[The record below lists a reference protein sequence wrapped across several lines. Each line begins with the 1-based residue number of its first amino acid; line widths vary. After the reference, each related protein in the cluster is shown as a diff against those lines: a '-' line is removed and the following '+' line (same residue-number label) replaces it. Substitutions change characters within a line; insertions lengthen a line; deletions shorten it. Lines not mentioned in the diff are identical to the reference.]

1 MPITPTF
8 DNTVVHI
15 NNSPIGA
22 ANVNATIAIW
32 NAAGYWFTDL
42 KFINASNAVALFV
55 KMDAIYGYTQPQKV
69 NEVDYDQAALDADK
83 AAEILNG
90 YWPTGIFI
98 RPIGDEIDIIVLV
111 HYQLLD
117 QAPT

>member
-15 NNSPIGA
+15 EGNPIGA
-22 ANVNATIAIW
+22 ADVNATIAIW
-32 NAAGYWFTDL
+32 NAAGYWFTSL
-42 KFINASNAVALFV
+42 EFINAGNALALFV
-55 KMDAIYGYTQPQKV
+55 KMDAIFGYTQPQKV
-69 NEVDYDQAALDADK
+69 NEVDYLQPALDADK
-83 AAEILNG
+83 AAEIVNG

-98 RPIGDEIDIIVLV
+98 RPIGDEIDIIALI